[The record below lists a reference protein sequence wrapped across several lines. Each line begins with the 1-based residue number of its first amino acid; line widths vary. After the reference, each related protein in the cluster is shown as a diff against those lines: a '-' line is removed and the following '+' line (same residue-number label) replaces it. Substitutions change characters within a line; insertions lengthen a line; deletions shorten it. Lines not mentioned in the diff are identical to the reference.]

1 MADRPNILL
10 VMSDEHD
17 PAVTGC
23 YGHPYVET
31 PCLDRLAEAG
41 TVFENAY
48 TACPIC
54 VPARMSFMTGQYVHQ
69 IGAWDNG
76 SPLPGSTPTIGSYLE
91 AAGYDTVLCGRTHF
105 VGPERLHGFGVRL
118 MDDAEKWKH
127 WSMSAPKRTS
137 DARRGSN
144 SHVTECGPAEGW
156 QNEYDRMAADLAERF
171 LKSKAQY
178 GSDRPWLLYTGFMNP
193 HFPLLCPKE
202 YYDRYYPDRVVLPDT
217 RTESWE
223 SQHPA
228 IQQLRYWLRNE
239 EPLDDAVSTMAM
251 AAYYGLVSFTDDL
264 IGRLVDVIDNSALR
278 ENTVVIYVSDHG
290 EMAGHH
296 GIWQK
301 QCFYEHAVRVPMIVR
316 MPGEGGARRVSS
328 GANLVDILPTLLDLS
343 AQEPVAALPGTSLVN
358 AVKGEDLEDRA
369 IFSEYHALGATSGG
383 FMIRKGD
390 WKYIHYVGTPDQLFN
405 VVDDPDE
412 GNNRAG
418 DSECGDI
425 LKELHAELLEV
436 VDPEAVDLEAK
447 ENQKLKGTAR
457 AGREG

>member
-1 MADRPNILL
+1 M
-10 VMSDEHD
+10 
-17 PAVTGC
+17 
-23 YGHPYVET
+23 
-31 PCLDRLAEAG
+31 
-41 TVFENAY
+41 
-48 TACPIC
+48 
-54 VPARMSFMTGQYVHQ
+54 
-69 IGAWDNG
+69 
-76 SPLPGSTPTIGSYLE
+76 
-91 AAGYDTVLCGRTHF
+91 
-105 VGPERLHGFGVRL
+105 
-118 MDDAEKWKH
+118 
-127 WSMSAPKRTS
+127 
-137 DARRGSN
+137 
-144 SHVTECGPAEGW
+144 
-156 QNEYDRMAADLAERF
+156 
-171 LKSKAQY
+171 
-178 GSDRPWLLYTGFMNP
+178 
-193 HFPLLCPKE
+193 
-202 YYDRYYPDRVVLPDT
+202 
-217 RTESWE
+217 
-223 SQHPA
+223 
-228 IQQLRYWLRNE
+228 
-239 EPLDDAVSTMAM
+239 
-251 AAYYGLVSFTDDL
+251 
-264 IGRLVDVIDNSALR
+264 IDNSALR

-390 WKYIHYVGTPDQLFN
+390 WKYIHYVGMPDQLFN

-412 GNNRAG
+412 GSNRAG